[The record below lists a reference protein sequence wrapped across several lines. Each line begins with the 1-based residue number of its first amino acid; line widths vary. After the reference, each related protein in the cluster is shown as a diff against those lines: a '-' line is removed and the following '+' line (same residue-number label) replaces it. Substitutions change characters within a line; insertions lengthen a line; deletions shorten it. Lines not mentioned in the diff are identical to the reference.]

1 MLANQALRHPAVVNA
16 AFRAPRLWS
25 EIPVAGQI
33 ETDRG
38 PVVIEGIIDL
48 LYQDRDGKLVIVDHK
63 SDYVPNSAALSAKM
77 DLYKWQGAA
86 YASAV
91 GEATGMEVKDV
102 QLLFVRLGET
112 RSVPDLDSLVTQ
124 LPEVVSRT

>member
-1 MLANQALRHPAVVNA
+1 MDA

-38 PVVIEGIIDL
+38 PVVVEGIIDL
-48 LYQDRDGKLVIVDHK
+48 LYQDRDGKLVIVDYK
-63 SDYVPNSAALSAKM
+63 SDYVPTSAALSAKI
-77 DLYKWQGAA
+77 DLYRWQGAA

-91 GEATGMEVKDV
+91 GVATGMEVKDV
-102 QLLFVRLGET
+102 RLLFVRANEA
-112 RSVPDLDSLVTQ
+112 RSVPDLDRLVSD
-124 LPEVVSRT
+124 LLDVVSQG

>member
-1 MLANQALRHPAVVNA
+1 MDA
-16 AFRAPRLWS
+16 AFRATRLWS

-63 SDYVPNSAALSAKM
+63 SDYVPNSAALSAKI
-77 DLYKWQGAA
+77 DLYRWQGAA

-91 GEATGMEVKDV
+91 GTATGMEVKDV
-102 QLLFVRLGET
+102 QLLFVRANES
-112 RSVPDLDSLVTQ
+112 RSVPDLGRLVSE
-124 LPEVVSRT
+124 LPRVVSRA